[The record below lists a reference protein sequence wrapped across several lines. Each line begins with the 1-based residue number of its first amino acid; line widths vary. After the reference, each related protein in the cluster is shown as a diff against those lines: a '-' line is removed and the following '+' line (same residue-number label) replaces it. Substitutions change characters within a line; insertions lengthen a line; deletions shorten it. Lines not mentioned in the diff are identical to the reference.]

1 MDGQDIKKGTFDFYL
16 KDISDLSCISEKEER
31 ELMKI
36 KNSNIA
42 AFNRIWLNNLK
53 LVIFLAKLSKWQDI
67 DFGDLV
73 QAGNIGLNT
82 AIIKFD
88 PERKMKLST
97 YAVHWIRR
105 MMIEEICSGRL
116 IYIKEF
122 GRKKIRETLKELNRI
137 KEGETDLNNLKKRE
151 DLKRV
156 LYDFSVQITY
166 EEDLTL
172 LKDVNFEFIDCES
185 LSPEEAL
192 LFKEE
197 TKIANQKKQ
206 DFLIKLKN
214 YLELPNI
221 EQLINNEKSLKMFK
235 MHYGLHDGSFKTMP
249 LRKIG
254 KIFGCL
260 PGSVQFAVERIWLK
274 LYEAG
279 LLEESDRIYLY
290 SILNIF
296 RRNIQRKGQTHCVIC
311 GKKLADL
318 NLYNKCF
325 NCLKNHF

>member
-1 MDGQDIKKGTFDFYL
+1 MDGQNVKKSAFDFYFE
-16 KDISDLSCISEKEER
+16 DISGLPCIPEKEEI

-36 KNSNIA
+36 KNSDTD
-42 AFNRIWLNNLK
+42 AFNRIWLNNLR
-53 LVIFLAKLSKWQDI
+53 LVIFLAKFSKWQDI

-73 QAGNIGLNT
+73 QAGNIGLNI
-82 AIIKFD
+82 AIIKFN
-88 PERKMKLST
+88 PERKIKLST

-105 MMIEEICSGRL
+105 MIKEEIYSDKVIC
-116 IYIKEF
+116 IKEF
-122 GRKKIRETLKELNRI
+122 GRKKIREALKELSGI

-151 DLKRV
+151 ELKKV

-172 LKDVNFEFIDCES
+172 LRDANFEFIDYKS

-197 TKIANQKKQ
+197 IKKDESKKQ
-206 DFLIKLKN
+206 DFLVRLKN
-214 YLELPNI
+214 YLGLSDI
-221 EQLINNEKSLKMFK
+221 KQLINNEKNLEMFK
-235 MHYGLHDGSFKTMP
+235 MHYGLHDSSFKTMS

-260 PGSVQFAVERIWLK
+260 PGSVQFAVEKIWLK
-274 LYEAG
+274 LYEAD
-279 LLEESDRIYLY
+279 LEESDRVYLY

-296 RRNIQRKGQTHCVIC
+296 RRNIQRKEKTHCVIC
-311 GKKLADL
+311 GKRLADL
-318 NLYNKCF
+318 NPYNKCF
-325 NCLKNHF
+325 YCFKNYF